1 MTAKK
6 TIQAEVNEVIDYVV
20 YLQIMGSFIP
30 SSNFDQIKDIV
41 TSTND
46 FIRTSSE
53 QEIKM
58 KLPEL
63 KKVLI
68 KMSALFLEKF
78 PLKRE
83 LRKMTFEFNELFK
96 EGNQVYSYGLEY
108 GWLDKQMNL
117 AELNFYADTP
127 YHFRIGLGAHRG
139 NGSIEED
146 FLIKDAFNIRVKA
159 EYFYSLLIDYGNKLK
174 ENEEKKGKIEFT
186 KELYNQIA
194 EIKFEVSAY
203 SRLTIVS
210 FYSFVEG
217 FVNSVGHSYLL
228 KNENF
233 LIDKEIELLKGFKK
247 GSFIS
252 LKSKMEKFQEL
263 IRQDKKVKIV
273 VNDYKQMPQDFKL
286 FFNYYEQLRNSAMH
300 YSPLKETI
308 WMKPKEWLDKAIE
321 FSELSTKV
329 CLAFWIACYPKSD
342 GPTYIGKLD
351 YNLHLKN
358 AKERAA
364 RIEKIENERK
374 IIIQDSE

>member
-1 MTAKK
+1 MTTK
-6 TIQAEVNEVIDYVV
+6 TKLQTEISEVINYVV
-20 YLQIMGSFIP
+20 YLQIMGSFVP
-30 SSNFDQIKDIV
+30 NSNFEQIKDIV
-41 TSTND
+41 SSTKD
-46 FIRTSSE
+46 FIRNSSE
-53 QEIKM
+53 QEINL

-68 KMSALFLEKF
+68 EMVNLYIKKF
-78 PLKRE
+78 PLKRD
-83 LRKMTFEFNELFK
+83 LGQIAVEFNDFFK
-96 EGNQVYSYGLEY
+96 DGNPVYSYGLEY

-117 AELNFYADTP
+117 DQLNYYEDTP

-159 EYFYSLLIDYGNKLK
+159 EYYYDLLTDYGNKLK
-174 ENEEKKGKIEFT
+174 EIENQKGKIEFSQ
-186 KELYNQIA
+186 ELYKQIA
-194 EIKFEVSAY
+194 ELKFEVSAY

-228 KNENF
+228 KNEN
-233 LIDKEIELLKGFKK
+233 LLNQQEIELLKGFKK

-252 LKSKMEKFQEL
+252 LKSKIEKFQEL
-263 IRQDKKVKIV
+263 IRIDKKAKIV
-273 VNDYKQMPQDFKL
+273 VSDNKQMPDEFKL
-286 FFNYYEQLRNSAMH
+286 FFDYYEQLRNSAMH

-321 FSELSTKV
+321 FSELSSKV
-329 CLAFWIACYPKSD
+329 ALAFWTACYPNSD

-351 YNLHLKN
+351 YTLHLKN
-358 AKERAA
+358 ARNRAL
-364 RIEKIENERK
+364 RIEKIETERK
-374 IIIQDSE
+374 NWL

>member
-1 MTAKK
+1 VTNKI
-6 TIQAEVNEVIDYVV
+6 TLQEEINEVIYYVT

-30 SSNFDQIKDIV
+30 NSNFDQIKDIA

-46 FIRTSSE
+46 FIRNSTE
-53 QEIKM
+53 QEIKS

-68 KMSALFLEKF
+68 KMSSLFLEKF

-83 LRKMTFEFNELFK
+83 LRQITMEFNEFFK
-96 EGNQVYSYGLEY
+96 EGNQIYSYGLQY
-108 GWLDKQMNL
+108 GWLNKQMHL
-117 AELNFYADTP
+117 EELNYYKDTP

-159 EYFYSLLIDYGNKLK
+159 EYYYNLLTDFGEKLK
-174 ENEEKKGKIEFT
+174 ENEKKKGKSEFNQ
-186 KELYNQIA
+186 ELYNQIT

-203 SRLTIVS
+203 SRLTIIS

-217 FVNSVGHSYLL
+217 FVNSVGHNHLL
-228 KNENF
+228 KNEDILNNQ
-233 LIDKEIELLKGFKK
+233 EVELLKGYKK
-247 GSFIS
+247 GKFIS
-252 LKSKMEKFQEL
+252 LKSKIEKFQEL
-263 IRQDKKVKIV
+263 IRLDKKAKIIV
-273 VNDYKQMPQDFKL
+273 SDYKQMPEDIKL
-286 FFNYYEQLRNSAMH
+286 FFDYYEQLRNSAMH

-329 CLAFWIACYPKSD
+329 ALAFWIACYPNST

-351 YNLHLKN
+351 YNLHLAN
-358 AKERAA
+358 ARKRAE
-364 RIEKIENERK
+364 RIEKIENKRK
-374 IIIQDSE
+374 N